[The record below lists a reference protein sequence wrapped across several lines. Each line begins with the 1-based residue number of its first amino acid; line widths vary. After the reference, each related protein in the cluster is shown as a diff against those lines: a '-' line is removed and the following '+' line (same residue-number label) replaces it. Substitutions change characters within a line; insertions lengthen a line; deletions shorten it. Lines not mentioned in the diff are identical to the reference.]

1 MDYRLCR
8 SVSES
13 TAKYVDVA
21 ILGKNMKGKF
31 VGLKPGPYFDS
42 AIVEVEGTPVV
53 VHVEAVREEPLFWC
67 EGKPVY
73 VGTKLW
79 CMSRRMIW
87 LAHINGIHGS
97 SVNNTPLDEYNP
109 EGIGTGSSYISD
121 FSFKD
126 PRPGAAEQ
134 RDEPMFVN
142 VYTSLPHGTKQFP
155 GSVVFK
161 TQEAAEQAK
170 HSAPLLGTFKL
181 VAP

>member
-13 TAKYVDVA
+13 SVKGAAVV
-21 ILGKNMKGKF
+21 ILGKDLTKGRF

-79 CMSRRMIW
+79 CMSGRTIW
-87 LAHINGIHGS
+87 LARINSIHGS
-97 SVNNTPLDEYNP
+97 CSVNNTPLDEYNP
-109 EGIGTGSSYISD
+109 
-121 FSFKD
+121 
-126 PRPGAAEQ
+126 
-134 RDEPMFVN
+134 
-142 VYTSLPHGTKQFP
+142 
-155 GSVVFK
+155 
-161 TQEAAEQAK
+161 
-170 HSAPLLGTFKL
+170 
-181 VAP
+181 